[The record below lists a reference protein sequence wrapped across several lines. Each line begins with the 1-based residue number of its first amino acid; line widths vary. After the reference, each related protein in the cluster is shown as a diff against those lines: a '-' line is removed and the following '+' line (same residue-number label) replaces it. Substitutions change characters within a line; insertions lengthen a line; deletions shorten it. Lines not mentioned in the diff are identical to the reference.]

1 MYLLK
6 VPVLEILPMRR
17 RFWKLQKYW
26 LGKYMISVAV
36 SVWWTAIIFWIS
48 WRMKITIDRQLKHCN
63 LAVLTK
69 VDLVDREKIEL
80 IKEKVQE
87 INPVCPIT
95 ESENGN
101 IKRSF
106 YDMDLMKY
114 QWAECEETTNSAE
127 TKPKT
132 FP

>member
-1 MYLLK
+1 MDCYNFLDQ
-6 VPVLEILPMRR
+6 LEDE
-17 RFWKLQKYW
+17 
-26 LGKYMISVAV
+26 
-36 SVWWTAIIFWIS
+36 
-48 WRMKITIDRQLKHCN
+48 ITIDRQLKHCN

-132 FP
+132 FSMNFAGEIEKDKLCAI